1 MKKLNI
7 EESIQH
13 VVKLMEPL
21 SVSKVDDVD
30 KMLPLMQIAVLLRRM
45 QRLEVE
51 ISREASKELRMDDE
65 DFIPSEHAGG
75 NFDDAWMSGMQDGH
89 IEFARILQKILDG
102 E

>member
-1 MKKLNI
+1 MKKLDI

-21 SVSKVDDVD
+21 SVSKSDDVD
-30 KMLPLMQIAVLLRRM
+30 EMLPLMRIAVLLRRM
-45 QRLEVE
+45 QRLETE
-51 ISREASKELRMDDE
+51 IAREASKEMRIDSDDFNPA
-65 DFIPSEHAGG
+65 DYAGG

-89 IEFARILQKILDG
+89 IEFACALQQIIDG